1 MLVELGAVT
10 TGVLVPAAFRDRQR
24 FAHEFFEPDPTLG
37 FRVKANLRNFEIR
50 WSEAGERAAY
60 STDAQG
66 FRNVGRN
73 AGEARILFLG
83 DSFAWGVWLERK
95 LTFPDL
101 LERRL
106 GMPIAN
112 WGRQSYGIE
121 QYALLAERFLDAYD
135 PQIVAVCIYA
145 NDLGQPISREQLA
158 DFYRAFGWSE
168 FRRYPLLQ
176 RTVLHQAWAR
186 LAGAYR
192 ARNAAPSHLDFAEAS
207 NGLRLYRGVG
217 AHPHYESA
225 GYDKAVEAGYA
236 DMLSRIAAAGAA
248 PVVFLLPSKE
258 SVYRHRYRELF
269 DETYLGIEQ
278 RAYARLRGIAQA
290 RGATVLDLTPAFR
303 GEGREPPTY
312 LPIDPHWNAAGHAL
326 AAKHMA
332 AALEAVAAAIP

>member
-10 TGVLVPAAFRDRQR
+10 TGALVPAAFRDRQR

-37 FRVKANLRNFEIR
+37 FRVKANLGNFEIR

-168 FRRYPLLQ
+168 FRRYPLLK
-176 RTVLHQAWAR
+176 RTVLHQAWGTACGR
-186 LAGAYR
+186 VSSAERGAV
-192 ARNAAPSHLDFAEAS
+192 AS
-207 NGLRLYRGVG
+207 GLRGSLER
-217 AHPHYESA
+217 
-225 GYDKAVEAGYA
+225 
-236 DMLSRIAAAGAA
+236 AAGSTGGWGRT
-248 PVVFLLPSKE
+248 PTMNPQGTTRPS
-258 SVYRHRYRELF
+258 RPGTR
-269 DETYLGIEQ
+269 TC
-278 RAYARLRGIAQA
+278 
-290 RGATVLDLTPAFR
+290 
-303 GEGREPPTY
+303 
-312 LPIDPHWNAAGHAL
+312 
-326 AAKHMA
+326 
-332 AALEAVAAAIP
+332 

>member
-24 FAHEFFEPDPTLG
+24 LLHEFFEPDPMLG
-37 FRVKANLRNFEIR
+37 FRAKANLRNFEIR

-145 NDLGQPISREQLA
+145 NDLGQPISRNS
-158 DFYRAFGWSE
+158 W
-168 FRRYPLLQ
+168 
-176 RTVLHQAWAR
+176 RTFTALS
-186 LAGAYR
+186 AGANFGATPCCDERFCTRHGHGLR
-192 ARNAAPSHLDFAEAS
+192 ARIERGTRRRRIWTSLKPRTGCGSTGGWERTLIMNPQGTTRPSRP
-207 NGLRLYRGVG
+207 GTR
-217 AHPHYESA
+217 
-225 GYDKAVEAGYA
+225 
-236 DMLSRIAAAGAA
+236 
-248 PVVFLLPSKE
+248 
-258 SVYRHRYRELF
+258 
-269 DETYLGIEQ
+269 TC
-278 RAYARLRGIAQA
+278 
-290 RGATVLDLTPAFR
+290 
-303 GEGREPPTY
+303 
-312 LPIDPHWNAAGHAL
+312 
-326 AAKHMA
+326 
-332 AALEAVAAAIP
+332 